1 MKLYKYLFIILV
13 IFFKTGNVLSENTLF
28 HVNNIEIINETSK
41 GYKET
46 ADRAIKKGFKELIKR
61 ILLKNDVK
69 KLSNLK
75 FIEIKE
81 LVSYYQI
88 SEDNKDLKINK
99 VSYNILFDK
108 EKLHELFYKKKISYS
123 DISNKELYILPI
135 LKKNDQYFIYNQN
148 FFYEKW
154 NEINT
159 TDLIE
164 FVLPIENIEI
174 IKKINETKDNL
185 LNINIINLFKEYSDQ
200 NLALIL
206 IENNNMH
213 QEKIF
218 LKTKISGKTFN
229 KNILVKKN
237 NLNQEK
243 FYEKIISEVKDEI
256 INIVKSQNLVDISTP
271 SFLNTKLILNK
282 KNNLFELY
290 KRLEKI
296 DLIENIYV
304 KELNNEY
311 VFLKIKYLGKLEK
324 LIQKLNE
331 QMVNLKFSR
340 NEWNIKIK

>member
-229 KNILVKKN
+229 KNILVKKK
-237 NLNQEK
+237 Q
-243 FYEKIISEVKDEI
+243 S
-256 INIVKSQNLVDISTP
+256 
-271 SFLNTKLILNK
+271 
-282 KNNLFELY
+282 
-290 KRLEKI
+290 
-296 DLIENIYV
+296 
-304 KELNNEY
+304 
-311 VFLKIKYLGKLEK
+311 
-324 LIQKLNE
+324 
-331 QMVNLKFSR
+331 
-340 NEWNIKIK
+340 